1 MQKKENP
8 LMNLLLNIVIPS
20 VILIKFSSN
29 DYLGPVNGLITAISF
44 PLGYGLFSL
53 IKNKKVNYISII
65 GLISVLLTGVFGVLK
80 LDAEWIAYKEAGVP
94 LIIGLAVLISLKTP
108 FPLVKKLLYN
118 DQVLNTQKIN
128 ATLQVNNNQQ
138 RFEKR
143 LVISTFLLA
152 CTFFLSSGL
161 NFILAKIMLI
171 SEPGTEAFN
180 TELGK
185 MTAYSFPIIAIPSMI
200 FMVGVL
206 YYLIRS
212 ITLLTGLK
220 FTEIFTVEIK

>member
-8 LMNLLLNIVIPS
+8 IINLLLNIVIPS
-20 VILIKFSSN
+20 VILIKFSSSE
-29 DYLGPVNGLITAISF
+29 YLGPVYGLITAISF
-44 PLGYGLFSL
+44 PFVFGLVSL

-118 DQVLNTQKIN
+118 DQLLNTQKIDT
-128 ATLQVNNNQQ
+128 TLQAYDNQQ

-161 NFILAKIMLI
+161 NFMLAKIMLI
-171 SEPGTEAFN
+171 STPGTEAFN
-180 TELGK
+180 NELGK

-212 ITLLTGLK
+212 ITSLTGLK